1 MKNMLS
7 KDREIKWNVE
17 AKKSFNEVKL
27 PLTHAPV
34 LASLGYT
41 KCFIIFSFA
50 SEHTI
55 AAVLM

>member
-1 MKNMLS
+1 MLS